1 MVCNHTR
8 RRNSVEPI
16 SLAKRCNLSYY
27 PGLVLSIL
35 FQYVWVGHFMQF
47 LLQII
52 VCAIHLIALAYSK
65 VWIWNFPHYVTTLT
79 RSTRSTKTKLT
90 KYQKVLRPSKLYRHS
105 FLGISKFCFQG
116 NFKFSETSSGQNWS
130 VPLRN
135 FPNNQNR
142 NFYAY
147 RASWKLQGVSKK
159 TLFKRLAPKVVSRA
173 AS

>member
-1 MVCNHTR
+1 MRPYVLHENMTSIFTWSNTTQERRGWVSFDIKTR
-8 RRNSVEPI
+8 ETDIEWWKS
-16 SLAKRCNLSYY
+16 C
-27 PGLVLSIL
+27 
-35 FQYVWVGHFMQF
+35 
-47 LLQII
+47 
-52 VCAIHLIALAYSK
+52 SK

-116 NFKFSETSSGQNWS
+116 NFKFSEMSSGQNWS

-147 RASWKLQGVSKK
+147 RASWKLSIKK
-159 TLFKRLAPKVVSRA
+159 QSPKKIA
-173 AS
+173 KF